1 MKEVK
6 KIMSIQ
12 NEIVKIA
19 KQCYETGLVVG
30 TAGNVSV
37 REGDMMYITPSALP
51 YNEMTEED
59 VLKVDLTTGKV
70 IEGNRKPSS
79 ETPMHTNIYL
89 QKKEIKAIVHT
100 HSTYATIFAC
110 AHKAI
115 PPVHYVIADIG
126 REVSVAPYARYGSE
140 SLAGYAV
147 ETLGDANGVLLANH
161 GVVAVGDTLADAYRR
176 AEAIE
181 ELALLTYGSHVLNSV
196 NPLTEEEL
204 DEALEGFKTYTSN

>member
-1 MKEVK
+1 
-6 KIMSIQ
+6 MSIQ
-12 NEIVKIA
+12 REVVKIA

-37 REGDMMYITPSALP
+37 RKGNIMYITPSALP

-59 VLKVDLTTGKV
+59 VLEVDLTTGEIVK
-70 IEGNRKPSS
+70 GHRKPSS

-89 QKKEIKAIVHT
+89 QKEEIKAIVHT
-100 HSTYATIFAC
+100 HSTYATMFAC
-110 AHKAI
+110 AHKPI

-140 SLAGYAV
+140 SLAKYAV
-147 ETLGDANGVLLANH
+147 ATLGDANGVLLANH

-181 ELALLTYGSHVLNSV
+181 EVALLAYGSHALNSV
-196 NPLTEEEL
+196 NPLTEENL